1 MPRARG
7 PNYKERKSP
16 YIKHKKYAGVYY
28 AMTPSPATG
37 KDEEVFYISY
47 YASGRRH
54 FEKIGRKGEVLRFPN
69 KKPITVS
76 ASTANDIRADR
87 KRGKELPNTER
98 RQQDAAKVKA
108 EAGRWTFD
116 KLWSQWKAVNAT
128 KKGIVNDDNR
138 YRTHLQPLFGNREP
152 KDIVP
157 LDVTRLKAKLLKDPA
172 RRPGRKFD
180 PNAKRR
186 SDYAPATIQAL
197 AKKSSAKAGQGKPY
211 AIGTVVSI
219 LSLFRRIASFG
230 VKQQLCPG
238 LSFTVE
244 IPKGAKQRTE
254 NMTDDQMRDYIKVCR
269 EWPDPQEGNFQL
281 LQIYTGLRRGEVRKL
296 RWDDINEQTGF
307 ITLRDPK
314 GGEDVKVPLS
324 DEAREML
331 QAHPKHGTSP
341 FVFTGEQGGQRGIH
355 QIENSSRKIRDAAGL
370 PADFRPNHGLRHTY
384 GSHLANSGEVD
395 LYLLQKLLTHK
406 DPKTTQRYAHLRD
419 EVLKRGANVMGRIV
433 KDATE
438 TA

>member
-1 MPRARG
+1 MGDGGGLKWEKTEYP
-7 PNYKERKSP
+7 
-16 YIKHKKYAGVYY
+16 GVYSI
-28 AMTPSPATG
+28 MGTTHDG
-37 KDEEVFYISY
+37 KPERIFYISY
-47 YASGRRH
+47 YREKKRRMEKAGR
-54 FEKIGRKGEVLRFPN
+54 EVTDGKVGKDGKF
-69 KKPITVS
+69 KKFN
-76 ASTANDIRADR
+76 AAMANAIRTDR
-87 KRGKELPNTER
+87 MRGKELSNTER
-98 RQQDAAKVKA
+98 REKKAAAKKA

-116 KLWSQWKAVNAT
+116 KLWDQWKAVNAT

-138 YRTHLQPLFGNREP
+138 YRTHLQLLFGNREP

-296 RWDDINEQTGF
+296 RWDDINGQTGF

-331 QAHPKHGTSP
+331 QAHPKYGASP
-341 FVFTGEQGGQRGIH
+341 YVFTGEQGGQRGIH

-406 DPKTTQRYAHLRD
+406 DPKTTQRYAHLQD
-419 EVLKRGANVMGRIV
+419 EVLKRGANVMGKIV
-433 KDATE
+433 KDASE